1 MVEASRE
8 ARSRRDASR
17 EFTTTASAAFAHSHH
32 HLIQFPTLASDPL
45 RLPCHE
51 CTPGTV
57 LSSSTHGTGCNAV
70 ISPWHARK
78 HGRSQSRGDLHNEDG
93 LDTIFHEGT
102 PARQP
107 YGMPQRQVSCAAT
120 P

>member
-1 MVEASRE
+1 MVEAGRE

-17 EFTTTASAAFAHSHH
+17 EFTPTASAAFAHSHH
-32 HLIQFPTLASDPL
+32 HLIQFPTLASDPP

-51 CTPGTV
+51 CTSGTV
-57 LSSSTHGTGCNAV
+57 LSSLTHDTDWNLV
-70 ISPWHARK
+70 ICPWHARN

-93 LDTIFHEGT
+93 LDTIFHEGP

-107 YGMPQRQVSCAAT
+107 HGMP
-120 P
+120 